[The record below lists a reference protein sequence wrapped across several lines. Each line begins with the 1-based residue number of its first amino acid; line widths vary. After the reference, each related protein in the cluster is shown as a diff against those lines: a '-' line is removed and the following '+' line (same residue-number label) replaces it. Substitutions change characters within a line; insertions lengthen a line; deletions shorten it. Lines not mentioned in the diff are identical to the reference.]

1 MPWNDAPRREEEA
14 SDVDSVPCDHDGRV
28 GRGRGMSQP
37 VSVLRPTDQLRPRRR
52 LRRAE
57 TPAARYAR
65 HVRHLARMREWY
77 ARHATAGA
85 AVTDPE

>member
-1 MPWNDAPRREEEA
+1 
-14 SDVDSVPCDHDGRV
+14 
-28 GRGRGMSQP
+28 MSQP
-37 VSVLRPTDQLRPRRR
+37 VSVLTPTDQLRPRRR

-77 ARHATAGA
+77 ARQATAGA
-85 AVTDPE
+85 GVTDPE